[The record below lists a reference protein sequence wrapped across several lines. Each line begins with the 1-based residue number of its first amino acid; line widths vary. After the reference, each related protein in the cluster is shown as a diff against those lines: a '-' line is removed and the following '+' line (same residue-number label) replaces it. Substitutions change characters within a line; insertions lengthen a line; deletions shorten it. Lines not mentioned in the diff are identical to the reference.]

1 MNPQR
6 VLSGLRHGTP
16 ISLGAVLLVSY
27 ATACAVGIV
36 LSKAQ
41 SPPQEEA
48 APSASQERKLKMRFH
63 PRLPIK
69 VKVKNLQSE
78 KWARDFEVEVT
89 NTSNKPIYFLS
100 LGVVLPE
107 VSSPDGYEIVFPLRY
122 GRMDFIS
129 FQEPVRD
136 SDVPIQP
143 GEKYVFKIV
152 EQEAEVWEKYAS
164 KRNLLPLEPRKVQII
179 FQSLN
184 FGDGTGFH
192 GTTAEPV
199 PNKPTSKTSDRGR
212 CEGQIRTD
220 VATFELTPFA
230 GLFLPRD
237 SPNFLPAN
245 FQPVKHFEV
254 DTANSIL
261 SKSLSSKATATIGP
275 TAYRLSILIPA
286 QRKYVT
292 TG

>member
-1 MNPQR
+1 MNPRR
-6 VLSGLRHGTP
+6 VLSGLRHRNPTLLGT
-16 ISLGAVLLVSY
+16 VSIVSFV
-27 ATACAVGIV
+27 TACGISIV
-36 LSKAQ
+36 SGKVQ
-41 SPPQEEA
+41 SPPQEA
-48 APSASQERKLKMRFH
+48 AASPVSQERKLKMRFH

-78 KWARDFEVEVT
+78 NWARDFEVEVT

-129 FQEPVRD
+129 FQERGRD
-136 SDVPIQP
+136 GDVPIQP

-164 KRNLLPLEPRKVQII
+164 KRNLLPVEPRKVQII

-192 GTTAEPV
+192 GNPAEPV
-199 PNKPTSKTSDRGR
+199 PNK
-212 CEGQIRTD
+212 RT
-220 VATFELTPFA
+220 
-230 GLFLPRD
+230 
-237 SPNFLPAN
+237 
-245 FQPVKHFEV
+245 
-254 DTANSIL
+254 SIL
-261 SKSLSSKATATIGP
+261 V
-275 TAYRLSILIPA
+275 PA
-286 QRKYVT
+286 P
-292 TG
+292 